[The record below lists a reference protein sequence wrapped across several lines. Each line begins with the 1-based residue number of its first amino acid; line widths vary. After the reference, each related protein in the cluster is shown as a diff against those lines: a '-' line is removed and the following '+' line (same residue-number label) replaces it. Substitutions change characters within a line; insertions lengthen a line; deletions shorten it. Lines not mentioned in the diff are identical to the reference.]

1 MNSHSLERT
10 IKRRVL
16 EAFGMVCC
24 HGCELFELTLN
35 AIELNVI
42 ELNIIELNIIELN
55 IIELI
60 VIELIDT
67 E

>member
-1 MNSHSLERT
+1 MVWKEQSNGECL
-10 IKRRVL
+10 RRLAWFAIMDV
-16 EAFGMVCC
+16 
-24 HGCELFELTLN
+24 
-35 AIELNVI
+35 IELNV
-42 ELNIIELNIIELN
+42 IELNIIELN

>member
-1 MNSHSLERT
+1 MHLACFAIMDVN
-10 IKRRVL
+10 
-16 EAFGMVCC
+16 F
-24 HGCELFELTLN
+24 FELTLN
-35 AIELNVI
+35 VTELNA
-42 ELNIIELNIIELN
+42 IELN

>member
-16 EAFGMVCC
+16 EAFGIAIMDVNF
-24 HGCELFELTLN
+24 FELTLN
-35 AIELNVI
+35 VI
-42 ELNIIELNIIELN
+42 DLNIIELN